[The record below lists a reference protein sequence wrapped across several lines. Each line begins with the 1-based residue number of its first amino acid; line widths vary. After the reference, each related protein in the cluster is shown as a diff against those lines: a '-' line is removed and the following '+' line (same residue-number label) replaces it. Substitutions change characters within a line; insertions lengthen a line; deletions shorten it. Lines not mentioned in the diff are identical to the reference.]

1 MGGERTA
8 SVLVVEDEMLLLDL
22 VTAELEDAGLSV
34 IQASDGESAL
44 AVLESDAAVDL
55 LFTDI
60 RLPGRLDGWHLAE
73 AARNLRP
80 DLKVIYATG
89 FSSNAPRLLP
99 DSLFFSKPYRPSV
112 ILAAIRK
119 FGLS

>member
-1 MGGERTA
+1 
-8 SVLVVEDEMLLLDL
+8 MLLLDL